1 VKKVGIGR
9 RKVVACRRFFVE
21 GFGEGRGR
29 SLWELGRTISS
40 GGMKERSFAAVELR
54 WEMKMGKERGKKG
67 E

>member
-1 VKKVGIGR
+1 VCVVKKVGIGR

-40 GGMKERSFAAVELR
+40 EVVGV
-54 WEMKMGKERGKKG
+54 
-67 E
+67 